1 MIANIFARES
11 SKLPG
16 KHYYT
21 MSVVA
26 EDGSFE
32 SAGFVKPI
40 KAAKKVLEEADA
52 AGIMTEG
59 VSDAGAYKMLTV
71 VLNDDD
77 IVTLGG
83 KTYLVGI
90 SGLC

>member
-1 MIANIFARES
+1 MIANIFARENV
-11 SKLPG
+11 KFPG
-16 KHYYT
+16 KPYYT
-21 MSVVA
+21 LSVVA

-40 KAAKKVLEEADA
+40 RGAKKVLEEADA
-52 AGIMTEG
+52 AGLMAEG

-71 VLNDDD
+71 VLNDSD
-77 IVTLGG
+77 IVTVAG